1 MSEESEET
9 PLPPIDPDP
18 YRTMAR
24 EYFARMRASYV
35 ADKRNRILQGI
46 VVFGIGGAILAQH
59 ASRSDN
65 TLFGGPSWLI
75 LVGGG
80 VIGAA
85 VSGLTFLIFLLP
97 HLRPLSFAIGGVFLV
112 AALAG
117 YGGMTSLYPKSLL
130 DSIGLASF
138 DAGHFFLAG
147 VGLSILGLVFVL
159 AAAAS
164 ILREVPEPSDSDIE
178 SRAIMLAAQAHKAAE
193 LDASRLT
200 ETTSTY
206 TRRRRR

>member
-1 MSEESEET
+1 MSEEPEET
-9 PLPPIDPDP
+9 PLPPIDSGP

-24 EYFARMRASYV
+24 EYFAMMRASYV
-35 ADKRNRILQGI
+35 TDKRNRILQGI
-46 VVFGIGGAILAQH
+46 VVFGIGGAVLAQH

-80 VIGAA
+80 VIGAT
-85 VSGLTFLIFLLP
+85 VSGLTFLIFLFP
-97 HLRPLSFAIGGVFLV
+97 QLRPVCFAIGGVFLV

-117 YGGMTSLYPKSLL
+117 YGGMTSLYPTSLL
-130 DSIGLASF
+130 ASFGLASLG
-138 DAGHFFLAG
+138 AGHFFHAG
-147 VGLSILGLVFVL
+147 VGLSILGLAFVL

-178 SRAIMLAAQAHKAAE
+178 SRARMLAAQAHKAAE